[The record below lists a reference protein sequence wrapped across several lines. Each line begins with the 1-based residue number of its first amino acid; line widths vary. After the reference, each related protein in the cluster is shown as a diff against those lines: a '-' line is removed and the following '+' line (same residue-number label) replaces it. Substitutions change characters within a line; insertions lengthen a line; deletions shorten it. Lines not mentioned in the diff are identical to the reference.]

1 MNEQKI
7 SVSIGT
13 RQFGQ
18 KIPPLAGT
26 FDGLVFQLLSRPED
40 CLFGAA
46 AETIRIKQGAV
57 VMVPQQHHLKVFACL
72 DALARVG
79 TVSNDI
85 AKAEDFIDLLIFDV
99 GQNRSKRFN
108 VSMNVAD
115 DSSFGQIWLGG

>member
-7 SVSIGT
+7 SVTKGT
-13 RQFGQ
+13 WQFGQ
-18 KIPPLAGT
+18 KIPPFGGT

-40 CLFGAA
+40 CFFGAA
-46 AETIRIKQGAV
+46 AEAIRIKQGTV
-57 VMVPQQHHLKVFACL
+57 VMVPQQNHLKIFAGI

-85 AKAEDFIDLLIFDV
+85 AKAENFIDLLIFDV
-99 GQNRSKRFN
+99 GQHRSKRFN
-108 VSMNVAD
+108 VSMKVAD